1 MTGTGDRAIHGAMD
15 AAARLSSTMASERSD
30 AVRNALAAVAS
41 GSGHERSGI
50 EQNRISAPY
59 PGAARAILR
68 W

>member
-1 MTGTGDRAIHGAMD
+1 MTGTGDRAIHGATN
-15 AAARLSSTMASERSD
+15 AAARPSSTMASERSE
-30 AVRNALAAVAS
+30 AARNVRAAVAI
-41 GSGHERSGI
+41 GKGHERSGI